1 MQTTKPNGVSRTRSL
16 ALRID
21 RAEENRLALGLTL
34 LLSLA
39 TFTVLAATSALSR
52 HHIDDIARLLAP

>member
-1 MQTTKPNGVSRTRSL
+1 MQITRPNGASRTRSL

-21 RAEENRLALGLTL
+21 RTEENRLALALVL

-39 TFTVLAATSALSR
+39 TLTVLATTSALSR
-52 HHIDDIARLLAP
+52 HHIGEIAMLIAP